1 MMSRKKS
8 LWLYVMEEKA
18 KDDRLKVGILW
29 IACTFFLFL
38 IVEEIMKQSVVS
50 FGNKMLF
57 GNT

>member
-1 MMSRKKS
+1 
-8 LWLYVMEEKA
+8 MEEKA